1 LSEDKV
7 DWKAY
12 FKARLKALRDAGL
25 SGPLASK
32 VANAEVK
39 ALAAAYDLFAAL
51 DELRDAGKSNAAG
64 VIWVGFYAAL
74 LTSMPKEIRKTFMEI
89 VLKAAEEMDEEAEAA
104 E

>member
-1 LSEDKV
+1 LSEV

-39 ALAAAYDLFAAL
+39 ALAASYNLFAAL
-51 DELRDAGKSNAAG
+51 DELRDAGKSEAAG
-64 VIWVGFYAAL
+64 EVWVEFYAAL
-74 LTSMPKEIRKTFMEI
+74 LTSMPKETRKMFMEI
-89 VLKAAEEMDEEAEAA
+89 VLKVAEEMDEEAA